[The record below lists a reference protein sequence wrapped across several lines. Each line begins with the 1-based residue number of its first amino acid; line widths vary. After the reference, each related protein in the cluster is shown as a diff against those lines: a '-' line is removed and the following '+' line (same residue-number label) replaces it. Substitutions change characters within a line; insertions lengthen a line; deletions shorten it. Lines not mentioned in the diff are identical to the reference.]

1 VRVSLRKAAIEEAR
15 KFSPS
20 PSPTTSG
27 VWFRTPTSRSA
38 WSWWMATME
47 KWP

>member
-1 VRVSLRKAAIEEAR
+1 MDDVRVSLRNAAMDDAR

-27 VWFRTPTSRSA
+27 VWWRTPTSRSG
-38 WSWWMATME
+38 WSW
-47 KWP
+47 